1 MVRQR
6 DFWLSQPRCPSRSAC
21 CLRQVLLPKD
31 RRLAPST
38 HSRAISRLLEVGDS
52 IRNIVFSFANG
63 VVLTYNRQSLV
74 AAKGIEQETCQ
85 SLLHEKQSNL
95 KSAACHLRSS

>member
-1 MVRQR
+1 
-6 DFWLSQPRCPSRSAC
+6 
-21 CLRQVLLPKD
+21 
-31 RRLAPST
+31 
-38 HSRAISRLLEVGDS
+38 
-52 IRNIVFSFANG
+52 
-63 VVLTYNRQSLV
+63 VVLTYNRQPLV